1 MSTHVCRGRV
11 VYNDSAAPCVTV
23 FGFGPES
30 AASQVAD
37 TPCLSDF
44 PERPQGS
51 LWPETG

>member
-23 FGFGPES
+23 FGPEP

-37 TPCLSDF
+37 APCLSDF

-51 LWPETG
+51 AMA

>member
-37 TPCLSDF
+37 APCKESYILRMFSRL
-44 PERPQGS
+44 E
-51 LWPETG
+51 